1 MKKLFL
7 AAAFTAVFAAGALA
21 EDNRDQAFGK
31 HDMGPG
37 HGNNTM
43 NRPNSASGTTT
54 GMATSKSATSKAIK
68 HSKKMDE

>member
-7 AAAFTAVFAAGALA
+7 VAAFTAVFAAGALA

>member
-31 HDMGPG
+31 HDMGPA
-37 HGNNTM
+37 
-43 NRPNSASGTTT
+43 RVTTP
-54 GMATSKSATSKAIK
+54 
-68 HSKKMDE
+68 